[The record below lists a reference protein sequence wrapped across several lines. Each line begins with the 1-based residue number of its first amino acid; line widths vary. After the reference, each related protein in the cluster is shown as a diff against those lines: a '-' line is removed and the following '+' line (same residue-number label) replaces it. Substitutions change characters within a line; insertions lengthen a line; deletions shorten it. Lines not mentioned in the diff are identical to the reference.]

1 MSRLLHSTTSTFFQ
15 DVIQS
20 PSPVLVDFYADW
32 CGPCRMLSPTL
43 ERLANEFAGKV
54 RIVKVNID
62 HSPELAREYRVQA
75 VPTLVAF
82 LDGEAAARAEG
93 AVAEPVLRQTL
104 NRLIAARNVA

>member
-1 MSRLLHSTTSTFFQ
+1 MSHLLHSTTSTFFQ
-15 DVIQS
+15 DVVLS
-20 PSPVLVDFYADW
+20 PMRVLVDFYADR

-43 ERLANEFAGKV
+43 ERLANEFAGQV
-54 RIVKVNID
+54 VDID
-62 HSPELAREYRVQA
+62 HSPDLAREHRVQA

-93 AVAEPVLRQTL
+93 AVAEPVLRQAL